1 MYESIKA
8 LEIRD
13 SMLFNVGFA
22 NYFIIFFSFFNYYLY
37 ILISLFT
44 AHIFSSTP
52 EIIVL
57 LEIPT
62 TEAKAEIET
71 HPVTSKA
78 KIICLI

>member
-1 MYESIKA
+1 
-8 LEIRD
+8 
-13 SMLFNVGFA
+13 MLFNVGFD

-44 AHIFSSTP
+44 AQIFSSTP

-78 KIICLI
+78 KIICLTYFKIL